1 LKSNII
7 TNVSHELRTPITIAK
22 GALELARAEKDRETR
37 GELLDM
43 ALNTLVRQNMIVGD
57 LIEAARMERDGGQ
70 LKLTALNLAQAITLV
85 SGEFKPLA
93 IKNNVKMKVRVEED
107 LPVVR
112 ADYEQLRHVLRNLI
126 HNAIKFNKEEGEI
139 IIEARE
145 KKSMVEVHVSDTGIG
160 IPKDKQEEIFER
172 FYQAD
177 SSLTRRYGG
186 TGMGLAIAKEIVEA
200 HGGRIWVES
209 ELGRGSR
216 FCFTIP
222 LVEA

>member
-1 LKSNII
+1 
-7 TNVSHELRTPITIAK
+7 
-22 GALELARAEKDRETR
+22 LELARAEKDRETR